1 MSLNPTV
8 PQQSRAIILLLAA
21 LAGLAGYDIA
31 AARAGGDTNEAGKL
45 VYDLRCARCH
55 GPNGRGDGP
64 EANQLIVRPT
74 DFHDTNRAAK
84 TDEQWLASVEFGVVT
99 SPMHAWRGRLS
110 SEELRDVVAYIR
122 YLSQQ
127 AR

>member
-1 MSLNPTV
+1 MSPKPV
-8 PQQSRAIILLLAA
+8 VSQQSRAIILLLAA
-21 LAGLAGYDIA
+21 LFGLAGDIVA
-31 AARAGGDTNEAGKL
+31 AQASGDANEAGKL

-64 EANQLIVRPT
+64 EAKQLIVRPA
-74 DFHDTNRAAK
+74 DFHDSNRAAK
-84 TDEQWLASVEFGVVT
+84 TDEQLLASVEFGVVT

-110 SEELRDVVAYIR
+110 SDELRDVVAYLR